1 MASIEVKND
10 QCATKMWCNLRK
22 TEYIYNHFDV
32 LIGRK
37 ISRKQV
43 T

>member
-1 MASIEVKND
+1 MASVEVKND
-10 QCATKMWCNLRK
+10 QWCNLRK
-22 TEYIYNHFDV
+22 TEYTYNHFDV
-32 LIGRK
+32 LISRT

>member
-1 MASIEVKND
+1 MASIEVKNG
-10 QCATKMWCNLRK
+10 QWCNFRK
-22 TEYIYNHFDV
+22 TEYTYNHFDV
-32 LIGRK
+32 LIGRT

>member
-10 QCATKMWCNLRK
+10 QWCNLRK

-32 LIGRK
+32 LIGRT

>member
-1 MASIEVKND
+1 MASVEVKND
-10 QCATKMWCNLRK
+10 QLCNLCK

-32 LIGRK
+32 LIGRT
-37 ISRKQV
+37 IIRKQV